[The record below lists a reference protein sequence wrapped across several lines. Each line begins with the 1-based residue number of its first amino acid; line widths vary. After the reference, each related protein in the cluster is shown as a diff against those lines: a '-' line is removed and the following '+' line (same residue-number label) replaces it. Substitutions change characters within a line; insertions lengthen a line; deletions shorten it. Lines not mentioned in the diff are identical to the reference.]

1 MFYLLAPK
9 SDNIYNIYNIY
20 NRHLAKETMS
30 QENQYAQFQRRSA
43 IVSIPK
49 NISKPARGL
58 QNVKKFQM
66 QKHQK
71 QQQQHKNKR
80 PSKAQKTKKIKFS

>member
-20 NRHLAKETMS
+20 NRHLAKKTTS

-49 NISKPARGL
+49 IISKPARGL
-58 QNVKKFQM
+58 QNVKKIPNA
-66 QKHQK
+66 KTPK
-71 QQQQHKNKR
+71 AAAA
-80 PSKAQKTKKIKFS
+80 AQK